1 MTGEDLAR
9 VLGTFRR
16 QMAMLRVLRFTAAA
30 LLVLAVAVLPQI
42 EAIPTQAMLAVLL
55 GGLILIGLLG
65 IHSFRLAREVQAGG
79 VLMSIG
85 KLDDAEV
92 WLRRGL
98 IRFGLSGR
106 AKIMAARLLASLL
119 HQRGAY
125 EEAAAVCRTLLGQPL
140 KRLREVAVEARL
152 LLADS
157 LLLLG
162 RLGEAHEA
170 LTPVYGLPLSLEA
183 RIRLLPIQLRYEL
196 AAGHAALAASALKE
210 KVRIATLMDS
220 PRAAL
225 THALLAE
232 ACRQRDMPAE
242 RDFLAERARL
252 YHDLEAL
259 AREYP
264 VIGPIATGVG
274 GNVK

>member
-1 MTGEDLAR
+1 MAEDLTR

-16 QMAMLRVLRFTAAA
+16 QMVLLRALRFAAIT
-30 LLVLAVAVLPQI
+30 LLVLGVVVLPRM
-42 EAIPTQAMLAVLL
+42 EAIPTQAMLAILL
-55 GGLILIGLLG
+55 GVLIVVGLLG
-65 IHSFRLAREVQAGG
+65 VHSVRLAREVQAGG
-79 VLMSIG
+79 VLISIG

-92 WLRRGL
+92 WLRRGMTQ
-98 IRFGLSGR
+98 FGLSGR

-119 HQRGAY
+119 HERGAH
-125 EEAAAVCRTLLGQPL
+125 EEVIAVCRALLGQPL
-140 KRLREVAVEARL
+140 KRLWEVGVEIRL
-152 LLADS
+152 MLADS

-170 LTPVYGLPLSLEA
+170 LMPVYGSPLSLEA
-183 RIRLLPIQLRYEL
+183 QVRLLPIQLRYEL
-196 AAGHAALAASALKE
+196 AAGQAAGSVSALRE

-232 ACRQRDMPAE
+232 ACRQRNMPAE

-252 YHDLEAL
+252 YHDLEPL
-259 AREYP
+259 AQQYP
-264 VIGPIATGVG
+264 VIAPIATGVEET
-274 GNVK
+274 